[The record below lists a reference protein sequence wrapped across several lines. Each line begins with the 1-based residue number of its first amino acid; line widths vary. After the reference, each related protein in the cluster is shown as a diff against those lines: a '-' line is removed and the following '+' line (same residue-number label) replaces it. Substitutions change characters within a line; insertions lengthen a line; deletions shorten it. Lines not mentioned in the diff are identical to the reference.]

1 MTTNTKQSPAKRWLL
16 ALGAIV
22 LVIAALAAFKV
33 QEIMGAIAFAQSF
46 PEPSETVEVHVV
58 EGAHYQ
64 PVQKVY
70 AEVVAPRRLEL
81 RTELTGVVAEVGFA
95 AGAAVEKGQLLV
107 QQDVREEKARLRAL
121 KAREL
126 LAARTFSRNQTLHRE
141 KRLSEQALDESRA
154 ELDSVRAE
162 LTQVQVQIDKKTLTA
177 PFAASAGIHHLEPGQ
192 LLPAQTHITTLIGLE
207 SSLWLEFEL
216 PQTAL
221 QLKPGDAIGV
231 QAGSSELRAII
242 VARDAELSASARN
255 LRYRAELEGGD
266 HGLLPH
272 AVVKVL
278 VPASEPRQVALI
290 PDTALRVDQLGSY
303 VYLLGEDEK
312 GVIRAN
318 RRQVEVASRRN
329 NAVAILSGLEE
340 GDRIAGKGAFKLRD
354 NIKVSVSD
362 PAAEPQ
368 S

>member
-1 MTTNTKQSPAKRWLL
+1 MTANTQQKPVKRWLISI
-16 ALGAIV
+16 AGVV

-33 QEIMGAIAFAQSF
+33 LEIMGAIAFAQSF

-58 EGAHYQ
+58 ESAHYQ
-64 PVQKVY
+64 AMQKVY

-81 RTELTGVVAEVGFA
+81 RNELTGVVAEVGFA
-95 AGAAVEKGQLLV
+95 AGDSVEKGQLLL

-126 LAARTFSRNQTLHRE
+126 LASRTFVRNQTLYKE

-162 LTQVQVQIDKKTLTA
+162 ITQVQVQIDKKTLTA
-177 PFAASAGIHHLEPGQ
+177 PFAAKAGIHHLEPGQ
-192 LLPAQTHITTLIGLE
+192 LLPAQTHITTLIGVE

-221 QLKPGDAIGV
+221 QLTPGDTIQV
-231 QAGSSELRAII
+231 QTGGRELNATII
-242 VARDAELSASARN
+242 ARDAELSDTSRN
-255 LRYRAELEGGD
+255 LRYRARLLDSD

-272 AVVKVL
+272 AVVNVQ
-278 VPASEPRQVALI
+278 VPASQSQKVALI

-303 VYLLGEDEK
+303 VYLLDEDEQ
-312 GVIRAN
+312 GAVRAN

-329 NAVAILSGLEE
+329 NEVAILSGLEE

-354 NIKVSVSD
+354 NIKVAISH
-362 PAAEPQ
+362 PGAEPQ